1 MWGRSFTL
9 FPTTVSL
16 RTSEES
22 KQNLGE
28 ILWGMSACRVNKC
41 KSIHFYAGNP
51 FKSSLVF
58 ERLAGQTSTNG
69 KYPSIHRVLYI
80 PEKAQD
86 F

>member
-1 MWGRSFTL
+1 MVFINKTTMWGRSFTL

-16 RTSEES
+16 RKSEES
-22 KQNLGE
+22 KQNLDE

-58 ERLAGQTSTNG
+58 ERFGRAD
-69 KYPSIHRVLYI
+69 IH
-80 PEKAQD
+80 QW
-86 F
+86 